1 MSEFSSPETAP
12 QPDAKSSQQRG
23 RRDRKVHPSA
33 IDWWLAVLLGFPIVM
48 SVAIGVGLFAVG
60 RSGDAAI
67 MFMSAAGITI
77 VTAIFTVPCRYTLL
91 TDTLSIRCGL
101 ICYQI
106 PYSTIREVRLS
117 STWKSAPALSLRRIV
132 IRTDR
137 REHIISPIDRE
148 RFIEQLQ
155 ARMSA

>member
-1 MSEFSSPETAP
+1 M
-12 QPDAKSSQQRG
+12 
-23 RRDRKVHPSA
+23 
-33 IDWWLAVLLGFPIVM
+33 LLGFPIVM
-48 SVAIGVGLFAVG
+48 SVAIAVWLFAVG

-67 MFMSAAGITI
+67 MFVTAAGITL

-106 PYSTIREVRLS
+106 PYSTIRDVRLS
-117 STWKSAPALSLRRIV
+117 STWSSGPALSLRRIV

-137 REHIISPIDRE
+137 REHIISPVDRE